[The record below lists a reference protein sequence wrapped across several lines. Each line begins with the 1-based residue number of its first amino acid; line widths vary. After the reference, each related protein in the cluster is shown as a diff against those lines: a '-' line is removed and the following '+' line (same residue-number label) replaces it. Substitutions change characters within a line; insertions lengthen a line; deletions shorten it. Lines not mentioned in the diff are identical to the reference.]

1 MTNLHKIK
9 KLITK
14 KYYLFIAVILFFSV
28 FSTFLEIVSISILVP
43 FFSNLS
49 EGFEFKNQS
58 FIELNNFYE
67 KYLSNDIFIILILI
81 IIIFLVKNL
90 IYLFARFIEQ
100 KFTYRFHRYV
110 TKNLFNY
117 YLNKDFDFHNQN
129 NSSNLIKNI
138 TAECNILTFNLIQ
151 PLLLSFSELIVLLFL
166 LSFLFYINF
175 YTTLSVIIFLIII
188 SGLFNLIS
196 RNFLRKL
203 GVKRNKHSGL
213 ALKELQQA
221 FAAIREVSIYKAQ
234 NYFAEKFDLH
244 NKINLDTGFKSKF
257 IYTIP
262 KSVIEMSVILGVL
275 SIIYFLKTKG
285 ILFTEIVLITSIYV
299 LAAAKI
305 MPGVIR
311 IFSVIVNLNYTKN
324 SLKIFDKKFF
334 TFLNKNNEYLNSSN
348 KKIKLHSLDLR
359 NLSFKYDDKYILK
372 NINLKLVKNDR
383 IGIIGSSGSGKTT
396 LINIITGLIKNYK
409 GNYLINNK
417 LSENQIVQFQNS
429 LGYVPQNS
437 LTMDETIKENIL
449 LGRKDTKKKIYKKIL
464 KDLDLTKL
472 NSTKSKGYS
481 QQIGE
486 RGARVSGGQNQRI
499 GIARALLDSPSV
511 LILDES
517 LNSIDKKIKFKIL
530 NNLFKKYSRDLIIV
544 ISHNKE
550 DLKYCNKK
558 FELKNGVLKRI

>member
-1 MTNLHKIK
+1 
-9 KLITK
+9 
-14 KYYLFIAVILFFSV
+14 
-28 FSTFLEIVSISILVP
+28 
-43 FFSNLS
+43 
-49 EGFEFKNQS
+49 
-58 FIELNNFYE
+58 
-67 KYLSNDIFIILILI
+67 
-81 IIIFLVKNL
+81 
-90 IYLFARFIEQ
+90 
-100 KFTYRFHRYV
+100 
-110 TKNLFNY
+110 
-117 YLNKDFDFHNQN
+117 
-129 NSSNLIKNI
+129 
-138 TAECNILTFNLIQ
+138 
-151 PLLLSFSELIVLLFL
+151 
-166 LSFLFYINF
+166 
-175 YTTLSVIIFLIII
+175 
-188 SGLFNLIS
+188 
-196 RNFLRKL
+196 
-203 GVKRNKHSGL
+203 
-213 ALKELQQA
+213 
-221 FAAIREVSIYKAQ
+221 
-234 NYFAEKFDLH
+234 
-244 NKINLDTGFKSKF
+244 
-257 IYTIP
+257 
-262 KSVIEMSVILGVL
+262 MSVILGVL

-359 NLSFKYDDKYILK
+359 NLSFKYDNKYILK
-372 NINLKLVKNDR
+372 NMNLKLVKNDR

-472 NSTKSKGYS
+472 NLTKSKSYS

-499 GIARALLDSPSV
+499 GIARALLDNPSV
-511 LILDES
+511 LILDEA

-530 NNLFKKYSRDLIIV
+530 NNLFKKYSKDLIII

>member
-1 MTNLHKIK
+1 MTNLQKIK
-9 KLITK
+9 KLFTK
-14 KYYLFIAVILFFSV
+14 KDYIFVTVILFFSV
-28 FSTFLEIVSISILVP
+28 ISTFLEILSISILVP

-58 FIELNNFYE
+58 LIELNNFYE
-67 KYLSNDIFIILILI
+67 KYLSNDILIILILI
-81 IIIFLVKNL
+81 TIIFLVKNC

-110 TKNLFNY
+110 TKKLFNY
-117 YLNKDFDFHNQN
+117 YLNKDLNFHNQN
-129 NSSNLIKNI
+129 NSANLIKNI

-151 PLLLSFSELIVLLFL
+151 PLLLSFSELVVLLFL
-166 LSFLFYINF
+166 VSFLFYVNF
-175 YTTLSVIIFLIII
+175 YATLSIIIFLIII
-188 SGLFNLIS
+188 SSLFNLIS
-196 RNFLRKL
+196 RNLLREL
-203 GVKRNKHSGL
+203 GIKRNKHSGL
-213 ALKELQQA
+213 SLKELQQA
-221 FAAIREVSIYKAQ
+221 FAAIREVTIYRAQ

-285 ILFTEIVLITSIYV
+285 VLFAEIILITSIYV

-311 IFSVIVNLNYTKN
+311 IFSVLVNLNYTKN

-334 TFLNKNNEYLNSSN
+334 IFLNKNNKYSNSSN
-348 KKIKLHSLDLR
+348 KKIKFLSLELR

-372 NINLKLVKNDR
+372 NINLKLLKKDR
-383 IGIIGSSGSGKTT
+383 IGIIGNSGSGKTT
-396 LINIITGLIKNYK
+396 LINIIVGLIKNYK

-417 LSENQIVQFQNS
+417 LSENLISQFQSS

-449 LGRKDTKKKIYKKIL
+449 LGRKDNKSSTYKTIL
-464 KDLDLTKL
+464 KDLELTKL
-472 NSTKSKGYS
+472 NLTKSES
-481 QQIGE
+481 HFQQIGE

-499 GIARALLDSPSV
+499 GIARALFDSPSI
-511 LILDES
+511 LILDEA
-517 LNSIDKKIKFKIL
+517 LNSIDKNIKFKIL
-530 NNLFKKYSRDLIIV
+530 NNLFEKYSRDLIIV

-550 DLKYCNKK
+550 DLKFCNKK
-558 FELKNGVLKRI
+558 FELRNGMLKKI